1 MYKSICN
8 NNNKKILSELFK
20 TSLTLLILIFHLEK
34 SDWAGADGEDPLP
47 DGHHREGL
55 LWTPVHRPQPR
66 QSLAGPQ
73 QTS

>member
-1 MYKSICN
+1 M
-8 NNNKKILSELFK
+8 
-20 TSLTLLILIFHLEK
+20 TLLILIFHLEK

-55 LWTPVHRPQPR
+55 LRAAVHRPQPR